1 MSPSTQPLA
10 PNPRPIDPG
19 VSIGHVHLKVAD
31 LNRAVAFYCGVLGFD
46 LMQCYGQ
53 EAAFLS
59 AGGYHHHIALNTWES
74 KDGSPP
80 GPGTTGLYHF
90 AIRYPTRA
98 ALADALRRLIGA
110 GVAIDGASDHGVSE
124 ALYLRDPDGNG
135 IELSWDRPK
144 AEWPLTKDR
153 NLELETRALDTRA
166 LLSELTA

>member
-1 MSPSTQPLA
+1 MCPSTQPLA

-110 GVAIDGASDHGVSE
+110 GVAIDGASDHGVQRGTLP
-124 ALYLRDPDGNG
+124 A
-135 IELSWDRPK
+135 
-144 AEWPLTKDR
+144 
-153 NLELETRALDTRA
+153 
-166 LLSELTA
+166 